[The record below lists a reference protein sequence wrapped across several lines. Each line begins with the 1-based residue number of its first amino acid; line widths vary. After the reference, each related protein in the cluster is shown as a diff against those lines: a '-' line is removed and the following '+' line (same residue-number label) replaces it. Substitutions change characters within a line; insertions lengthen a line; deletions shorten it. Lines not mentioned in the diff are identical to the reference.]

1 MAKAQ
6 AASTSSVG
14 RHSAARD
21 PQDHESEV
29 NVMRVSIA
37 LLVRSSV
44 ATAALAVA
52 IPSLAQN
59 PAPTPA
65 PAQQASQSQ
74 MPRDEL
80 VTFAKVQVAI
90 STARDSTQA
99 QLAQAG
105 NKKGETLV
113 LLREKLQ
120 TRIQEILHHSGM
132 TEADYERKTYI
143 VSTDVETRKTF
154 DAIVA
159 ELTGTPT
166 PGQVAASGPR
176 VPVPAGPV
184 GTHIGHVVNSFNDT
198 PNGQGLLP
206 VAIAEARVA
215 AQHAALASRAPGN
228 LAGLKTHV
236 GHVLNA
242 LDPSIVASGPGQGYG
257 ARKAALGVATH
268 IELAAKTQG
277 ASQNVITH
285 ANHVATSARNTVQRV
300 DSIIVLAKQV
310 QAATEAAPA
319 AALVNQIVS
328 LTEQLIAGFDA
339 NGDGRVTWEA
349 GEGGLQHAE
358 QHVNLLLAA
367 EMKPPK

>member
-1 MAKAQ
+1 M
-6 AASTSSVG
+6 V
-14 RHSAARD
+14 
-21 PQDHESEV
+21 
-29 NVMRVSIA
+29 RVPVA
-37 LLVRSSV
+37 LLVRRSV
-44 ATAALAVA
+44 AIAALAVA
-52 IPSLAQN
+52 VPSWAQTPTTT
-59 PAPTPA
+59 PAPT
-65 PAQQASQSQ
+65 QQSTL

-80 VTFAKVQVAI
+80 VAFAKVQIAI
-90 STARDSTQA
+90 GAARDSTQA

-105 NKKGETLV
+105 NKKGETLI

-120 TRIQEILHHSGM
+120 TRIGEILHHSGM
-132 TEADYERKTYI
+132 TEAEYEKKTYI
-143 VSTDVETRKTF
+143 VSSDVETRKSF

-166 PGQVAASGPR
+166 PGQVPAAATR
-176 VPVPAGPV
+176 VAVPAGPV
-184 GTHIGHVVNSFNDT
+184 GTHIGHVVNGFNDT

-215 AQHAALASRAPGN
+215 AQHASLAARAPGN
-228 LAGLKTHV
+228 LNGLKTHI

-242 LDPSIVASGPGQGYG
+242 LDPTIVATGPGQGYG
-257 ARKAALGVATH
+257 VRKAALGVATH

-310 QAATEAAPA
+310 QAATDAAPA

-328 LTEQLIAGFDA
+328 LTEQLIAGADA
-339 NGDGRVTWEA
+339 NGDGRITWEA

-367 EMKPPK
+367 EMRAP

>member
-1 MAKAQ
+1 M
-6 AASTSSVG
+6 V
-14 RHSAARD
+14 
-21 PQDHESEV
+21 
-29 NVMRVSIA
+29 RVPVT

-44 ATAALAVA
+44 AIVALALTAPVA
-52 IPSLAQN
+52 AQ
-59 PAPTPA
+59 TPA
-65 PAQQASQSQ
+65 PALAPTQQSSQ

-80 VTFAKVQVAI
+80 VAFAKVQIAI
-90 STARDSTQA
+90 GQARDSTQA

-105 NKKGETLV
+105 NKKGETLM

-120 TRIQEILHHSGM
+120 TRIEEILHHSGM

-143 VSTDVETRKTF
+143 VSSDVETRKTF

-159 ELTGTPT
+159 DLTGTPT
-166 PGQVAASGPR
+166 PGQVAPATR
-176 VPVPAGPV
+176 AVAVPAGPV
-184 GTHIGHVVNSFNDT
+184 GTHIGHVVNGFNDT
-198 PNGQGLLP
+198 PNGQALLP
-206 VAIAEARVA
+206 LAIAEARVA
-215 AQHAALASRAPGN
+215 AQHAALAARAPGN

-242 LDPSIVASGPGQGYG
+242 LDPTIVASGPGQGYG
-257 ARKAALGVATH
+257 VRKAALGVATH
-268 IELAAKTQG
+268 IELAAKAQG

-328 LTEQLIAGFDA
+328 LTEQLIAGADA

-367 EMKPPK
+367 EPKAP

>member
-1 MAKAQ
+1 M
-6 AASTSSVG
+6 V
-14 RHSAARD
+14 
-21 PQDHESEV
+21 
-29 NVMRVSIA
+29 RVPGA
-37 LLVRSSV
+37 LLLRGSV
-44 ATAALAVA
+44 TIAALAVA
-52 IPSLAQN
+52 VPSMAQN

-65 PAQQASQSQ
+65 PTQQASQLQ

-80 VTFAKVQVAI
+80 VAFAKIQVAI
-90 STARDSTQA
+90 SQARDSTQA

-105 NKKGETLV
+105 NKKGETLT

-120 TRIQEILHHSGM
+120 TRIEEILHHSGM
-132 TEADYERKTYI
+132 SEADYERKTYI
-143 VSTDVETRKTF
+143 VSSDVETRKAF

-159 ELTGTPT
+159 EITGTPT
-166 PGQVAASGPR
+166 PGQVAAAAPR

-184 GTHIGHVVNSFNDT
+184 GTHIGHVVNGFNDT

-215 AQHAALASRAPGN
+215 AQHAALAARAPSN
-228 LAGLKTHV
+228 LAGLKTHI

-242 LDPSIVASGPGQGYG
+242 LDPTIVAAGPGQGYG

-285 ANHVATSARNTVQRV
+285 ANHVATAARSVVQRV

-328 LTEQLIAGFDA
+328 LTEQLIAGADA
-339 NGDGRVTWEA
+339 NGDGRITWEA
-349 GEGGLQHAE
+349 GEGGLQQAE
-358 QHVNLLLAA
+358 QHVNLMLAA
-367 EMKPPK
+367 ETKP